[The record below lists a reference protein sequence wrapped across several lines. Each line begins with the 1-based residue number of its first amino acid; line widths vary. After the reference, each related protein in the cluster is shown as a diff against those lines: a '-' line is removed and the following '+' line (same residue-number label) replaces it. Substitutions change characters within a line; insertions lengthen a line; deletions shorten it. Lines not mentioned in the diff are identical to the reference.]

1 MANKENEDLSD
12 LEDVRLVYNEK
23 QESSKANLETYKKEK
38 QNMVNVHGFRVMNVT
53 SLAFI
58 FLGCAAVLIYSIV
71 IGNKKLLYEFFGSKT
86 HHFQMDIIFFHFCW
100 GVILCILSVN

>member
-1 MANKENEDLSD
+1 MENKENEDLSD
-12 LEDVRLVYNEK
+12 LEDVRLIYKEK
-23 QESSKANLETYKKEK
+23 QESSQTNLEPFKKEK

-58 FLGCAAVLIYSIV
+58 FLGCLAVWIYSVV
-71 IGNKKLLYEFFGSKT
+71 IGNQKLLYEFFRSKT

-100 GVILCILSVN
+100 VIILCIFSVN